1 MIEKRKNHFDV
12 LPQGWVKIDH
22 DSGVPIYLHR
32 PSRSVTISRPYCLG
46 TASARVIFC
55 SVHWH
60 SVSTAHTQI
69 SYFRNTSTLRDTQN
83 HPFFEEFF
91 WIFSIISLKKSKVDE
106 SFHQKLENLLVS
118 QEIGRNDVRCNSC

>member
-1 MIEKRKNHFDV
+1 MEELLENELDISKIKQKSNTVVPYAERIKFKMIEKRKNHFDV

-55 SVHWH
+55 
-60 SVSTAHTQI
+60 
-69 SYFRNTSTLRDTQN
+69 RNIEYPYIRYT
-83 HPFFEEFF
+83 FF
-91 WIFSIISLKKSKVDE
+91 V
-106 SFHQKLENLLVS
+106 KL
-118 QEIGRNDVRCNSC
+118 QRP